1 MKQKSK
7 RQKSLKKH
15 HKTKRKADL
24 LDRVNLWF
32 VEHST
37 IANILDAS
45 VLLFSAIGIFF
56 LLYGTSLISSP
67 YREPHYSFPLYLNLV
82 VLLNASYQ
90 TFFRSFK
97 TDWITLREFAKMFL
111 FLNGISFVLQLT
123 IGLTSKGGTRLLPI
137 WELDYRYIWS
147 PFVNYFVFFL
157 VPIVTIIISKH
168 NEKKKGEEK

>member
-7 RQKSLKKH
+7 RQKTFKKH
-15 HKTKRKADL
+15 QKSKRKIGW
-24 LDRVNLWF
+24 LDSVNLWF
-32 VEHST
+32 VQHST

-67 YREPHYSFPLYLNLV
+67 YRELNYSFPLYLNLV

-97 TDWITLREFAKMFL
+97 NDWITLREFAKMFL
-111 FLNGISFVLQLT
+111 FLNGIAFVLQLT
-123 IGLTSKGGTRLLPI
+123 IGMTSKGGTRLLPI
-137 WELDYRYIWS
+137 WELDYRYIWF
-147 PFVNYFVFFL
+147 PLVIYFVFFL
-157 VPIVTIIISKH
+157 VPIATIIIFKH